1 MLANAGPGTNE
12 AAEAIISGPK
22 VFTNGHKM
30 PVPAAKSELIIRLA
44 RVGEGAQ
51 IAQLTSVSFRGR
63 EHFFRASFASAKDVE
78 QLMTQGK
85 FLLAENE
92 KEIIGCAYLEP
103 RIEATRLE
111 LLAVAPTEQRA
122 GIGSQLLD
130 AAERLSSSMQCSFV
144 HVRVVN
150 FHYEMIRFCRRRGY
164 FEFGIE
170 SLNRNEPVS
179 LHCHIVRMCKR
190 LEADGLAF

>member
-12 AAEAIISGPK
+12 AAEAIISGAK

-150 FHYEMIRFCRRRGY
+150 FHYETIAFCRRRGY